1 MALARRIALAAATV
15 AALAIPA
22 PAQAAE
28 PDLAQAVSTKLVAQ
42 FGSQARATYQAT
54 ALETMVEP
62 KRSGRGWV
70 FGGSIIR
77 VPGNAEGSPITALFL
92 AQKKGQSWTVA
103 LEGSPEFAAAA
114 AKAAPVLDP
123 SERQLF
129 VKAAAASPE
138 AAAAATGLGLPW
150 KLGQGW
156 GHWGVHG
163 NSGTSTPY
171 NSIDFYGGDGRVLAS
186 RAGKM
191 YRFCTSGTWPFI
203 KVVHDNGYT
212 TGYYHL
218 RNTTTK
224 GDGSDVVE
232 GEYLGQID
240 VQLPCGG
247 SANGNHVHWT
257 LWQGNT
263 AVTVVGKTIGG
274 WTWYAGSSAY
284 QGYGERNG
292 VRIYRDDCCRIIN
305 YGSGD
310 TSPGYPTGTVDAGT
324 YSSVNVRS
332 GPGTTYS
339 VLRTV
344 SDGTVIQIA
353 CTARGTSVTGPL
365 GTTDLWD
372 RMPDGG
378 YISDAFVDTGT
389 SDPVAPPC

>member
-1 MALARRIALAAATV
+1 MALARRIALATATV
-15 AALAIPA
+15 AALVIPAA
-22 PAQAAE
+22 PAQAE
-28 PDLAQAVSTKLVAQ
+28 PDLPQAVAAELIALH
-42 FGSQARATYQAT
+42 GSQARDTFRTT
-54 ALETMVEP
+54 ALETLVEP
-62 KRSGRGWV
+62 KRSEGGWT
-70 FGGSIIR
+70 FGGSVIK
-77 VPGNAEGSPITALFL
+77 VPSGVHGSPITALFL
-92 AQKKGQSWTVA
+92 ARRTGAKWTVH
-103 LEGSPEFAAAA
+103 LEGTPGFKAASRQ
-114 AKAAPVLDP
+114 APVLDAG
-123 SERQLF
+123 EQRLF
-129 VKAAAASPE
+129 GNQEVTALAP
-138 AAAAATGLGLPW
+138 TGLGLPW
-150 KLGQGW
+150 KQGQGW
-156 GHWGVHG
+156 AHWGVHG

-224 GDGSDVVE
+224 GDGSNVTE
-232 GEYLGQID
+232 GEYLGMIAE
-240 VQLPCGG
+240 QLPCGG
-247 SANGNHVHWT
+247 SANGDHVHWT

-274 WTWYAGSSAY
+274 WTWYAGSQAY

-292 VRIYRDDCCRIIN
+292 VKVYRSNCCPIIN

-310 TSPGYPTGTVDAGT
+310 TTPPGTATGTIDSGT

-332 GPGTTYS
+332 GPGTSYS
-339 VLRTV
+339 VVRQAY
-344 SDGTVIQIA
+344 DGDVIQIS
-353 CTARGTSVTGPL
+353 CTARGSTVTGPL